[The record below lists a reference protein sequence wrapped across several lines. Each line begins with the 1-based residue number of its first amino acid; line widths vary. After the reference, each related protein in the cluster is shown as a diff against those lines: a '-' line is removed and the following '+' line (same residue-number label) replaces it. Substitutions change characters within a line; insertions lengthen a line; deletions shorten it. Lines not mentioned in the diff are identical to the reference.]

1 MERVDNSA
9 PDRDPSRLRYETLFP
24 PSGQGTVSGIV
35 SGVDYW
41 LRQGGSRSARFRIE
55 VRPAAVIEVS
65 KLTYRFPPYT
75 GLAEE
80 VVENSGDIRA
90 VEGTEVQI
98 DVRSSLP
105 LQRIDLVQDGRA
117 TTLKS
122 TDNGATGT
130 VTLKHDAES
139 QAATTE
145 RSFTFRAWDTDG
157 VDIPSGGVFHM
168 EILADQPP
176 AIQWSDTN
184 SQLREALVL
193 EVPLNETLE
202 LPIQA
207 EDPDFGLR
215 YLRFHVES
223 PGKHIRPVEL
233 LESSATGPTQ
243 HTGPVKAV
251 ALFSPVTSRLNVG
264 DSAAIWVEA
273 IDTKFPGP
281 NVVETRRIDVKIVES
296 KKEEKKEETETKE
309 DEKGKGDDSDSQSGQ
324 NDQNS
329 QTSPGNSAD
338 NTPPNEAGQ
347 NQGGGEQASAEEDA
361 SEGEG
366 ESGSEGQNE
375 KSGNADSQS
384 GQNDQNP
391 QTPSG
396 GEGDGTESSA
406 AESSAAGSDGAAG
419 GKNDANAAGTGADE
433 NSGNSQDNSSAG
445 NQPPRVDPNT
455 QDGDAMERI
464 LEQMRQEENG
474 GNANSDSQ
482 PEHKPPAPQN
492 PPGDAGTPGTEQ
504 AAGTGQGRGEEVT
517 VDPNDHG
524 PRERDRSLDPDSH
537 QRREQGGDATDP
549 TKSKRNGE
557 GEQQGTPQGKQDNS
571 QSPTGN
577 DAQNFQHAQTPNGD
591 LAGTPVKEDSAA
603 GTPSN
608 EGGQGQGDGEQSQG
622 GQGGEKSEAGGGKAG
637 DSKAGDGGKSGHS
650 NSPNGNNA
658 PNSQP
663 SPTPTGPAAGTPA
676 GAPSDS
682 TRSEP
687 SKKMPVGGGGTALPS
702 QPETATPT
710 EDANLEYTEKVT
722 NLVLEYLEGQLKNK
736 PSQEL
741 LDRLGWSEQELR
753 NFHEKWKAMAERAK
767 TPETRIETDTAWKE
781 ALKSLGLRPP
791 TQRQE
796 LRRFR
801 TGTADE
807 KHAIESQ
814 RYAPPR
820 ALQKRFQRYSENI
833 STK

>member
-1 MERVDNSA
+1 MRQSPGIALCFVPGSSFEILLSMSSEPGEILDARIDDTGRRVRQIDLSLSVLVLLSLISGSLLLAVLADHWLFAEGMPHPLRYALFFALVTICGLYIHCRIVPLFQRSINPVYIANVLEEAAPSQNNSIVNWILLRHERKQRDEMLRDESEKSVNDKLAERMFDGVTRTAAKNVAAIPTDRAVDLRGLARWGIVLTVILLILMAYSVLSPKSSLASLVRIAIPVSGLRAPQAVYFENVEPGNTVVRQGERLSVSAELTGSAAGQEPVQLVFSTDDGQAVQQVLLMERVDNSA

-80 VVENSGDIRA
+80 VVENSSDIRA

-176 AIQWSDTN
+176 AIQWSDTD

-202 LPIQA
+202 LPVQA

-296 KKEEKKEETETKE
+296 KKEEKKEETEKKE

-329 QTSPGNSAD
+329 QTSPGNSAGS
-338 NTPPNEAGQ
+338 TPPNEAGQ
-347 NQGGGEQASAEEDA
+347 NQGGGEQASTKEK
-361 SEGEG
+361 GEQSDRG
-366 ESGSEGQNE
+366 GEGQNE

-396 GEGDGTESSA
+396 GEGDGEK
-406 AESSAAGSDGAAG
+406 GDGAEG
-419 GKNDANAAGTGADE
+419 DEQGANAAGTGAEE
-433 NSGNSQDNSSAG
+433 NSGKGNSSAG

-482 PEHKPPAPQN
+482 PEHKPPAPQR
-492 PPGDAGTPGTEQ
+492 
-504 AAGTGQGRGEEVT
+504 GRSSS
-517 VDPNDHG
+517 D
-524 PRERDRSLDPDSH
+524 
-537 QRREQGGDATDP
+537 
-549 TKSKRNGE
+549 K
-557 GEQQGTPQGKQDNS
+557 NS
-571 QSPTGN
+571 FFIN
-577 DAQNFQHAQTPNGD
+577 IMF
-591 LAGTPVKEDSAA
+591 
-603 GTPSN
+603 
-608 EGGQGQGDGEQSQG
+608 
-622 GQGGEKSEAGGGKAG
+622 
-637 DSKAGDGGKSGHS
+637 
-650 NSPNGNNA
+650 
-658 PNSQP
+658 
-663 SPTPTGPAAGTPA
+663 
-676 GAPSDS
+676 
-682 TRSEP
+682 
-687 SKKMPVGGGGTALPS
+687 
-702 QPETATPT
+702 
-710 EDANLEYTEKVT
+710 KV
-722 NLVLEYLEGQLKNK
+722 VF
-736 PSQEL
+736 SQEL
-741 LDRLGWSEQELR
+741 LCIIQTKQTT
-753 NFHEKWKAMAERAK
+753 NKHKA
-767 TPETRIETDTAWKE
+767 TPYTYIYNVFSQHCKAFIRGSTV
-781 ALKSLGLRPP
+781 
-791 TQRQE
+791 
-796 LRRFR
+796 FR
-801 TGTADE
+801 
-807 KHAIESQ
+807 ES
-814 RYAPPR
+814 A
-820 ALQKRFQRYSENI
+820 F
-833 STK
+833 